1 MSEKEEQCLMSE
13 VLEKLKTAI
22 VDGDDDAA
30 QTQAEAALSEGITP
44 VKVLDDAI
52 VPGMEEVGQRW
63 RDNEYFMPDVI
74 LAAGAFKS
82 AMAVVEP
89 RLKEQETRSRGK
101 IVVGVVEGDV
111 HDLGKTIV
119 IAMLAGAGFE
129 VIDLGENIPKRTF
142 IEKVKEHEPDILGVG
157 AYMTTTMLF
166 MKDIIAE
173 LKAEGLR
180 VKVMVGGVPTTQE
193 FADEIGADAWG
204 KDALDA
210 VGKAKKLMAVS

>member
-1 MSEKEEQCLMSE
+1 MSE